1 MKGNKGFT
9 LVELIIV
16 IAIVM
21 IITGIT
27 ITGLFLGSGGLGSY
41 SDGDCVGIITQFSHK
56 GILWTTWEGE
66 MVMGGI
72 RAGGN
77 VANVW
82 EFSVTDQTIV
92 AKLQETIASGK
103 TVKLHYKQILVARP
117 WNGSTTYYVDSVVPI
132 IH

>member
-1 MKGNKGFT
+1 MRGSKGFS
-9 LVELIIV
+9 LLELMIV
-16 IAIVM
+16 IAMMM
-21 IITGIT
+21 IIIT
-27 ITGLFLGSGGLGSY
+27 ILLGGGGLGSY
-41 SDGDCVGIITQFSHK
+41 SDGDRVGIITKFSHK

-66 MVMGGI
+66 MVMGGV

-92 AKLQETIASGK
+92 ARLQETIASGK
-103 TVKLHYKQILVARP
+103 AVKLHYKQILVARP

-132 IH
+132 IQ